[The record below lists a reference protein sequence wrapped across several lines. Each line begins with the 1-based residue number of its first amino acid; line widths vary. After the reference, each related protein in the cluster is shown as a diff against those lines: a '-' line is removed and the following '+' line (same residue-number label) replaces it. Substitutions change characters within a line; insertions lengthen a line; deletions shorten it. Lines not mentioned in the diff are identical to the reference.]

1 MTSMMRT
8 HVSMM
13 ALAVFIALIGC
24 DTAFA
29 QTSDGGYDKLLSASL
44 SASAKAMHATIRRN
58 IAEAAEAMPAAD
70 FAFKPTPDV
79 RSFAQLVGHVINA
92 NNFFCSQA
100 AGAERPTTTNFEKE
114 TEKATLIKGLTDA
127 LAYCDKVYGSM
138 TDATF
143 GEAATLIGFPGMAP
157 KTATTRG
164 AVLIFNTTHNNEHYG
179 NLVVYLRLKGKV
191 PPSTARRGSSGN

>member
-1 MTSMMRT
+1 MTTMTRI

-13 ALAVFIALIGC
+13 AIALLIGC
-24 DTAFA
+24 DAAFA
-29 QTSDGGYDKLLSASL
+29 QTSDGGYDKLLSSSL
-44 SASAKAMHATIRRN
+44 AASAKAMHATIRRDL
-58 IAEAAEAMPAAD
+58 AEAAEAMPTED
-70 FAFKPTPDV
+70 FAFKPTPEV

-143 GEAATLIGFPGMAP
+143 AEAATLIGFPGMAP

-191 PPSTARRGSSGN
+191 PPSTARRTASGH